1 MASLIFRAAYVKR
14 DGVPDDRVTFLRCFF
29 RVSIWRRAPQAELI
43 RHRYLGP
50 VEEIPGL
57 VNCHVCGRS
66 GPGVDGLIALPG
78 DLEAEA
84 LRAGWRYDEE
94 DRWMCRHCRA
104 KGGWWS
110 GWIWTDPA
118 TVVERPDLVD
128 DADRQ

>member
-1 MASLIFRAAYVKR
+1 MVRLHAL
-14 DGVPDDRVTFLRCFF
+14 LRI
-29 RVSIWRRAPQAELI
+29 STSRRAPQVELI
-43 RHRYLGP
+43 RPRYLCP
-50 VEEIPGL
+50 VEGIPGL

-66 GPGVDGLIALPG
+66 GPGVDRLIALPN

-94 DRWMCRHCRA
+94 VRWMCRHCRA

-118 TVVERPDLVD
+118 SVVERPAGGCLRPPGLGGDVIHET
-128 DADRQ
+128 DRP